1 MYNNLGDDYY
11 EKNFIINDVIDP
23 GLFNYCKW

>member
-11 EKNFIINDVIDP
+11 EKKYNINGFVAI
-23 GLFNYCKW
+23 GLFNYCKC